1 MNTTELKALAEAVK
15 GWKLR
20 DVLQTPDDK
29 DEGIAFVGHQSD
41 VGIFDDIVHIDT
53 GNYMQPHMAIVIA
66 TYYAAANPDAML
78 ALIADLESAQDERR
92 ALLATEQNLREELDV
107 SKELLRLADIMRD
120 CGRLVSKSGS
130 AEIILRTAA
139 SLLSSAPPVARPER
153 VTKEMWRAVAE
164 SQAELLRMKNGQ
176 NKPEQAQPAERK
188 PLSEE
193 QIREAVTAAGMMF
206 THPDLNIAR
215 AIERAHGIGD

>member
-92 ALLATEQNLREELDV
+92 ALLATEQNLRERVKALE
-107 SKELLRLADIMRD
+107 E
-120 CGRLVSKSGS
+120 GLVKCVETLTDTRIGQWSYMEGS
-130 AEIILRTAA
+130 EIYDDFGN
-139 SLLSSAPPVARPER
+139 
-153 VTKEMWRAVAE
+153 AV
-164 SQAELLRMKNGQ
+164 Q
-176 NKPEQAQPAERK
+176 
-188 PLSEE
+188 
-193 QIREAVTAAGMMF
+193 
-206 THPDLNIAR
+206 HAR
-215 AIERAHGIGD
+215 ALLEKTT

>member
-66 TYYAAANPDAML
+66 TYYAAANPAAIL
-78 ALIADLESAQDERR
+78 SLIADLESAQDERR
-92 ALLATEQNLREELDV
+92 ALLATEQNLRERVKAMEEALT
-107 SKELLRLADIMRD
+107 D
-120 CGRLVSKSGS
+120 CLEDS
-130 AEIILRTAA
+130 
-139 SLLSSAPPVARPER
+139 
-153 VTKEMWRAVAE
+153 
-164 SQAELLRMKNGQ
+164 
-176 NKPEQAQPAERK
+176 
-188 PLSEE
+188 
-193 QIREAVTAAGMMF
+193 REAVTSHVLSYGENYRPARLAAMRE
-206 THPDLNIAR
+206 TVAKADSLLEKTA
-215 AIERAHGIGD
+215 

>member
-92 ALLATEQNLREELDV
+92 ALLVNEQNLRE
-107 SKELLRLADIMRD
+107 K
-120 CGRLVSKSGS
+120 
-130 AEIILRTAA
+130 
-139 SLLSSAPPVARPER
+139 
-153 VTKEMWRAVAE
+153 
-164 SQAELLRMKNGQ
+164 
-176 NKPEQAQPAERK
+176 AERWDF
-188 PLSEE
+188 LAE
-193 QIREAVTAAGMMF
+193 RMLAADFDYAGEGVQAIVFEMPAGF
-206 THPDLNIAR
+206 SASADAAQTVDAAR
-215 AIERAHGIGD
+215 ALLEKTV

>member
-92 ALLATEQNLREELDV
+92 ALLATEQNLRERVKALEEVAAAMLPFAED
-107 SKELLRLADIMRD
+107 A
-120 CGRLVSKSGS
+120 S
-130 AEIILRTAA
+130 AINGYGYY
-139 SLLSSAPPVARPER
+139 RPENPHNFHPD
-153 VTKEMWRAVAE
+153 AE
-164 SQAELLRMKNGQ
+164 SCTED
-176 NKPEQAQPAERK
+176 E
-188 PLSEE
+188 
-193 QIREAVTAAGMMF
+193 IAAHKAACDAWDAG
-206 THPDLNIAR
+206 THKDDDRSGWIAPGVHVLK
-215 AIERAHGIGD
+215 APWGIGSYTDEVPEIAAICNRASALLEKTT